1 MVYGR
6 WDNHRDIHEIFTGI
20 GMKGIIIGIIK
31 RHTYIYMVGKIKK
44 IMNTIIN
51 TMAYGRRENHRDI
64 HR

>member
-31 RHTYIYMVGKIKK
+31 RHIYIY
-44 IMNTIIN
+44 
-51 TMAYGRRENHRDI
+51 GR
-64 HR
+64 